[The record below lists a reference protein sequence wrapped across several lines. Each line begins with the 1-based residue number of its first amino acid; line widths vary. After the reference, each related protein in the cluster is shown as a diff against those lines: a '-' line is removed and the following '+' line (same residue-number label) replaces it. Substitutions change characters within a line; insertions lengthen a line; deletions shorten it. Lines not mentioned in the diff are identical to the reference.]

1 MHSSLFAS
9 LIWLLGVAGPA
20 GGVHSASGQ
29 LHLIPPTDA
38 RIRYVDRWDDQFPD
52 RPRLW
57 AAGGYL
63 ETRFVGPRCA
73 VLVHDQQLYGQHNY
87 LEIAVDDR
95 PPYRIQTKG
104 SEDTIWIRAGNRK
117 ETHRLLVCKDTETK
131 IGYVAIRG
139 FLARRLMAPLAAPD
153 RKIECIGNSITCGM
167 GSDLSRIACGA
178 GSWYDQHNAY
188 MSYGPTLARRFH
200 AQWHLSAVS
209 GIGLIHS
216 CCNMRILMPEVYD
229 KVDMADDS
237 IPYRFGRYI
246 PDVVTICLGQND
258 GIQDSA
264 AFCGQYVRFLQRLR
278 HLYPKARLVCC
289 SSPMANPA
297 LNGELRRYLKGVRTY
312 MRTRGDSQVYT
323 YFYPHW
329 YHAGCGGHPD
339 MAQQQAMAGEL
350 GAFIGKIMHWRG
362 EGT

>member
-1 MHSSLFAS
+1 MHTSLFAL
-9 LIWLLGVAGPA
+9 LIWLLGAAGPA
-20 GGVHSASGQ
+20 VRVHPASSQ
-29 LHLIPPTDA
+29 LHLIAATDA

-52 RPRLW
+52 QPRLW
-57 AAGGYL
+57 SPGSYL
-63 ETRFVGPRCA
+63 ETRFTGRRCA
-73 VLVHDQQLYGQHNY
+73 LLVHDQQLYGQHNY
-87 LEIAVDDR
+87 LEIVVDGQH
-95 PPYRIQTKG
+95 PYRIQTKG
-104 SEDTIWIRAGNRK
+104 TEDTIWIQAGNRK
-117 ETHRLLVCKDTETK
+117 DPHRLMVCKDTEAK
-131 IGYVAIRG
+131 IGYVDIRG
-139 FLARRLMAPLAAPD
+139 LLARNLLALQAAPA

-167 GSDLSRIACGA
+167 GSDLSRVACGA
-178 GSWYDQHNAY
+178 GTWYDQHNAY

-258 GIQDSA
+258 GIQDSV
-264 AFCGQYVRFLQRLR
+264 AFCSRYLHFLQDLR
-278 HLYPKARLVCC
+278 HHYPEASLVCVG
-289 SSPMANPA
+289 SPMANPA
-297 LNGELRRYLKGVRTY
+297 LSEVLHRYLQGVKTY
-312 MRTRGDSQVYT
+312 LHAHGDQKVYT

-339 MAQQQAMAGEL
+339 MAQQQAMAREL
-350 GAFIGKIMHWRG
+350 GDFIGSIMHWRS